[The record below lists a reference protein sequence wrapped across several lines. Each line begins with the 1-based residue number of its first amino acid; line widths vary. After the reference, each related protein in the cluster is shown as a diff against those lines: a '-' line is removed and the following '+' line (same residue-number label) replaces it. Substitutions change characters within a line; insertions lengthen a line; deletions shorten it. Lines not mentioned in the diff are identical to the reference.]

1 MPLFILNNPS
11 YFKPALAGVSFTM
24 LAFFDQ
30 RLHGMWDIPCCT
42 VSHSLGLTCD
52 SRANFDSRNN
62 YTEVKIFNSVSYK
75 DLDQYVNWLH
85 IPEKH
90 Y

>member
-1 MPLFILNNPS
+1 MNLSEIH
-11 YFKPALAGVSFTM
+11 GTM

-30 RLHGMWDIPCCT
+30 HLHGIWDIPCCT

-62 YTEVKIFNSVSYK
+62 YTEVKFFSSLSYK
-75 DLDQYVNWLH
+75 DLDQYVNWRH